1 MPADQ
6 RATARVAL
14 TDRLRAALAAEPST
28 REVRMFGV
36 LSFMLNGK
44 LLVAA
49 HADGGLLVRVDPARD
64 QELTQRPG
72 AQRAAMRD
80 REMGPGWLLVD
91 AAAIRTDDELAG
103 WLALAREH
111 NVRIAEPSPP
121 VA

>member
-1 MPADQ
+1 VTAD
-6 RATARVAL
+6 APL
-14 TDRLRAALAAEPST
+14 IDRLRDALAAEPST
-28 REVRMFGV
+28 REVKMFGV

-64 QELTQRPG
+64 QELTRRAG
-72 AQRAAMRD
+72 AQRASMRD
-80 REMGPGWLLVD
+80 REMGAGWLLVD

-111 NVRIAEPSPP
+111 NVRITEPSPP